1 MAETNLTARAIRI
14 YEHGGPEVMR
24 FETIEVPPPGP
35 GEVRIIQRA
44 IGLNFIDIYQRK
56 GVYPHPG
63 PFPFVPGGEAA
74 GIVESVGPG
83 VTGFAPGDRVGYV
96 LGEGAYAEV
105 RNAPADRLVHL
116 PESITFEQAAAMLL
130 KGMTTQYLLR
140 RTYRVEPGTTLLFH
154 AAAGGVGSLFGPWAK
169 HLGAVSIGT
178 VGSPAKVA
186 LARASGFDHVI
197 DTSSEDFVARVREIT
212 GGKGVDVVYDSVGKD
227 TFPASLDCLRPLGLW
242 VTFGNSSGVVPPFA
256 PGLLAAKGSLYMTRP
271 TLTHYTATREDLA
284 ATAAELFFVVGS
296 GAVPVSVQNSYA
308 LGDAGKAH
316 GDLEGRRTTGATVLL
331 PG

>member
-1 MAETNLTARAIRI
+1 MAETTLTARAIRI

-24 FETIEVPPPGP
+24 FETIEVPPPGA

-105 RNAPADRLVHL
+105 RNAPAARLVHL
-116 PESITFEQAAAMLL
+116 PDSITFEQAAAMLL
-130 KGMTTQYLLR
+130 KGMTAQYLLR

-154 AAAGGVGSLFGPWAK
+154 AAAGGVGSLFGPWAR

-186 LARASGFDHVI
+186 QAKANGFHHVI

-212 GGKGVDVVYDSVGKD
+212 GGRGVDVVYDSVGKD
-227 TFPASLDCLRPLGLW
+227 TFPASLDCLRALGLW

-256 PGLLAAKGSLYMTRP
+256 PGLLAAKGSLFMTRP
-271 TLTHYTATREDLA
+271 TLAHYTASHADLA

-296 GAVPVSVQNSYA
+296 GAVTVTVQNSYA
-308 LGDAGKAH
+308 LGEAEKAH

-331 PG
+331 P